1 VATIGSNAR
10 GSSWQSDYAYIL
22 FRNVAAVSPATR
34 SMAAH
39 FAAYA
44 VDEYF
49 FQVIL
54 VICILES
61 L

>member
-1 VATIGSNAR
+1 MATIGSNAR

-44 VDEYF
+44 VDDAFLYF
-49 FQVIL
+49 VTML
-54 VICILES
+54 S
-61 L
+61 LFEAV